1 MMKPALLVQDLSHAY
16 GERSILNGVSFSVDE
31 GEFFIVI
38 GPNGSG
44 KTTLIKAVSG
54 AVKILKRKVE
64 ILGHPLTGYSGK
76 ALARSI
82 AVVPQS
88 APADIPF
95 TVAEVV
101 LMGRSPHLS
110 LLGLERRKDQEIADQ
125 AMSFTNVKHLAG
137 RKHDEL
143 SAGERQRVLIA
154 RAICQQPRII
164 VLDEPTASLDPAHQV
179 HIMDLL
185 ERLRNEEGITVVM
198 VSHDLNLAAM
208 YADRLLLMKQGRVVS
223 QGEPQEVLTCETLEK
238 TYGCVL
244 IVDKNPLKKVPR
256 VTLVPKSLFFVHS
269 FQELHGRHG
278 NTNRLDRIARHTKG
292 DSKIS
297 RPK

>member
-1 MMKPALLVQDLSHAY
+1 MKPALLVQDLSHAY

-54 AVKILKRKVE
+54 AVKVLKGKVE

-110 LLGLERRKDQEIADQ
+110 LLGLERRKDQEIAHQ

-137 RKHDEL
+137 RKLDEL
-143 SAGERQRVLIA
+143 SSGERQRVLIA

-185 ERLRNEEGITVVM
+185 GRLRNEEGITVVM

-244 IVDKNPLKKVPR
+244 LVDENPLKKAPR
-256 VTLVPKSLFFVHS
+256 VTLVPKSLFFAHS

-278 NTNRLDRIARHTKG
+278 NTNPLDRIAHHSKG
-292 DSKIS
+292 GS
-297 RPK
+297 